1 MEESH
6 AANSNGVME
15 ESRTAW
21 KDVLER
27 VLGFKK
33 MCAKKRVC
41 MGVLTMCVC
50 GIVSVS
56 WRIFTSLIDF

>member
-27 VLGFKK
+27 VLGLKK

-41 MGVLTMCVC
+41 MGVPMCVC